1 MFCRALVVVFGGYS
15 CRSLP
20 PNPPTAITIN
30 PHHPTTNNQPLN
42 TNAHESLPMNSS
54 LLFLLCFL
62 VAGLVVLLA
71 RENRLRRALQALCGR
86 LASRVAALTEKA
98 QSQSFSALTEHPARP
113 FNTTSNFHPS
123 TSASSPPANNHDPIQ
138 HQQAQQH
145 EQHQTSTTRHRPFRD
160 LRPLSQR
167 PYRLSRFFKRRR
179 QKHRRSHSRQHH
191 QHHHQQ
197 QYQEKHQRRN

>member
-1 MFCRALVVVFGGYS
+1 
-15 CRSLP
+15 
-20 PNPPTAITIN
+20 
-30 PHHPTTNNQPLN
+30 
-42 TNAHESLPMNSS
+42 MNSS

-113 FNTTSNFHPS
+113 FNTTSNLHPS
-123 TSASSPPANNHDPIQ
+123 TSTSTSSPPANNHDPIQ
-138 HQQAQQH
+138 HQQHQ
-145 EQHQTSTTRHRPFRD
+145 QHQTSATRHRPFQN

-179 QKHRRSHSRQHH
+179 QKHRRSHSRQQH

>member
-1 MFCRALVVVFGGYS
+1 
-15 CRSLP
+15 
-20 PNPPTAITIN
+20 
-30 PHHPTTNNQPLN
+30 
-42 TNAHESLPMNSS
+42 MNSS

-98 QSQSFSALTEHPARP
+98 QSQSFSALNEHPARP
-113 FNTTSNFHPS
+113 FNTTSNLHPS
-123 TSASSPPANNHDPIQ
+123 TSTSTSSPPANNHDPIQ
-138 HQQAQQH
+138 HQQHQ
-145 EQHQTSTTRHRPFRD
+145 QHQTSATRHRPFQN

-179 QKHRRSHSRQHH
+179 HKHRRSHSRQQH